1 MFTKLHKTRLT
12 SSLALLICFTI
23 TAVKPTPGQKQVK
36 ITGTFS
42 DMHFVKEAGDLLGTE
57 IKIVYAGDSYQGALQ
72 FAEGAPSELVIVKI
86 HKDGNKISF
95 SIPDD
100 NPYAGGF
107 QGSVSNEALQGEFR
121 FKSGGTEKVTLHRG
135 KSYWD

>member
-1 MFTKLHKTRLT
+1 MFTKLHKARLT
-12 SSLALLICFTI
+12 LSLALLFCFTI
-23 TAVKPTPGQKQVK
+23 TAVKPTLGQKQVK

-42 DMHFVKEAGDLLGTE
+42 DLHFVKEAGDLLGTE
-57 IKIVYAGDSYQGALQ
+57 IKIVYAGGSYQGALQ

-100 NPYAGGF
+100 NPYAGEF
-107 QGSVSNEALQGEFR
+107 QGSVSSEALQGEFR

>member
-57 IKIVYAGDSYQGALQ
+57 IKIVYAGDIPTKVPYSLQ
-72 FAEGAPSELVIVKI
+72 RVRR
-86 HKDGNKISF
+86 
-95 SIPDD
+95 
-100 NPYAGGF
+100 
-107 QGSVSNEALQGEFR
+107 VSL
-121 FKSGGTEKVTLHRG
+121 
-135 KSYWD
+135 

>member
-1 MFTKLHKTRLT
+1 MCF
-12 SSLALLICFTI
+12 ALVE
-23 TAVKPTPGQKQVK
+23 VKPVFGQRQVK

-42 DMHFVKEAGDLLGTE
+42 NMHFIKEAGDVLGYE
-57 IKIVYAGDSYQGALQ
+57 IKIVYAGGSYQGALQ

-100 NPYAGGF
+100 NPYAGEF
-107 QGSVSNEALQGEFR
+107 QGSVSSEALQGEFR
-121 FKSGGTEKVTLHRG
+121 FKSGGIEKVTLHRG